1 MKRTMFVLA
10 VTLVAC
16 GGEDTPVE
24 KCDDLVSTVCDR
36 LVECLPGA
44 ATRAQCIQE
53 IQAALPC
60 GSARDV
66 TASYGRCMENLE
78 EFSCPVLFPN
88 DPETG
93 EPSLVLPADC
103 QGVILTGRAS
113 DPAEP
118 HATPLPDALL
128 QATALER

>member
-10 VTLVAC
+10 VTVAGC
-16 GGEDTPVE
+16 GGEDSPVE

-60 GSARDV
+60 GSAQDV
-66 TASYGRCMENLE
+66 TASYGRCMEHLR

-118 HATPLPDALL
+118 QATPLSEPLL
-128 QATALER
+128 PVMALER